1 MASITIHESTMSGIS
16 WRAQVSQPVS
26 PSVATVSINKR
37 GRHGILSQFCGTWDC
52 ASKSWAHGEPHS
64 LPKYLQRL
72 VQKKLE
78 AFHFPPR
85 QPASPNAVPVPI
97 RRRFSGATEAI
108 GNGRMS
114 FPAFLAMELIEAHH
128 LELDLRELPS
138 RA

>member
-1 MASITIHESTMSGIS
+1 M
-16 WRAQVSQPVS
+16 
-26 PSVATVSINKR
+26 ATVSITKR
-37 GRHGILSQFCGTWDC
+37 GKHGILSQFCGTWDC

-85 QPASPNAVPVPI
+85 QEASADSVPVPI

-128 LELDLRELPS
+128 LEIYRRELPS